1 MQSVDSGPFERATEY
16 GIAVAQGVPLEA
28 AVLGY
33 DRHDWDRR
41 SSFTWKFLRDSSAEQ
56 VRAQS
61 KTHLNLLRTNGAANR
76 I

>member
-1 MQSVDSGPFERATEY
+1 MVQSVDSGPFERATEH

-41 SSFTWKFLRDSSAEQ
+41 SSFNMEIPSRFLSGTGPHGFPGDCPR
-56 VRAQS
+56 R
-61 KTHLNLLRTNGAANR
+61 
-76 I
+76 